1 MGDGVMDMKLKLL
14 RMKPSEEQ
22 RKPLSMDNSPLNTR
36 MKQEKRAEIVRTEI
50 KKRGKDKKLI

>member
-1 MGDGVMDMKLKLL
+1 MDMKLKLL
-14 RMKPSEEQ
+14 RMKTSEEQ